1 MSDAKESVWRYALEP
16 TPELEHRVARVELGG
31 AVIAESGR
39 TIRLIERGLPPSY
52 YFPPEDVR
60 LDLLVASPETSL
72 CPVKGTAAYWG
83 IRVGDR
89 QVSHAAWSYAAPFER
104 CEPIRG
110 YFAFY
115 AGRVDRCTVGG
126 ELARST
132 DHPFYAGWITP
143 EIEGPFV
150 GDADLPEELQRLL
163 ARPVLGQ
170 GEVKEFCDLV
180 ADSHRIGA
188 RYLPE

>member
-1 MSDAKESVWRYALEP
+1 MESVWDYDTRPTTEP
-16 TPELEHRVARVELGG
+16 VDRIVRVEFAGI
-31 AVIAESGR
+31 VVAESAR
-39 TIRLIERGLPPSY
+39 AIRLVERGLPPSY
-52 YFPPEDVR
+52 YLPPEHVR
-60 LDLLVASPETSL
+60 QDLLVASEQRSL
-72 CPVKGTAAYWG
+72 CPVKGTATYWG
-83 IRVGDR
+83 IRVGER
-89 QVSHAAWSYAAPFER
+89 ESPHAAWSYADPFPQ

-126 ELARST
+126 VEARST
-132 DHPFYAGWITP
+132 GHPFYAGWITP
-143 EIEGPFV
+143 DIEGPFV

-188 RYLPE
+188 RYLPK